1 MQVENAM
8 NFSQL
13 MQEAGSDPARLEQ
26 AYQEALRTDSDKSF
40 AEALQSAYTEQPDN
54 LLYAAWHYRLAQAA
68 TTIATRQV
76 PWLFALLLAFANG
89 LLLWLISD
97 SDNLSVTI
105 DGRQVIP
112 YFILLWGP
120 LTGVFVL
127 AYLARTG
134 AVSTRRS
141 ATLAL
146 LLVVMGACS
155 LSAYSLID
163 GGAFQEQYL
172 TLLAIHVPLAAWA
185 TIGFAVLGGWGT
197 YDGRFAFLLTSLELY
212 VLGGLFLS
220 ALAVLTLVT
229 AGLFFALGIDLPVMI
244 QRLLVAGG
252 GGLVPILAI
261 AIAYD
266 PSRPPVEQSFESGL
280 SRLLS
285 LLLRLFLPLTLAV
298 LFVYLCFVPIYFW
311 RPFEDRDVLIIYN
324 AMLFAVMALLLGVTP
339 ISLRGLGPL
348 QAQWLRRGIVAVAAL
363 TLIVSLYA
371 LSAIAYRTA
380 QEGLTPNRVTFIG
393 WNLIN
398 TGLLALLLW
407 GQVRQ
412 GREGWLQ
419 GVHQAFGVGALL
431 YMGWSLLVIFGLPW
445 LF

>member
-1 MQVENAM
+1 MEQAM
-8 NFSQL
+8 DFKQL

-26 AYQEALRTDSDKSF
+26 AYQEALRTNSDESF
-40 AEALQSAYTEQPDN
+40 AVALQGAYGEQPDN
-54 LLYAAWHYRLAQAA
+54 LLYAAWHYRLAHAA
-68 TTIATRQV
+68 TEMVTRHV

-89 LLLWLISD
+89 LLLWLVSD
-97 SDNLSVTI
+97 SDNLSVTE
-105 DGRQVIP
+105 DGSQIIP

-120 LTGVFVL
+120 LTGLFVL
-127 AYLARTG
+127 AYLTRTG
-134 AVSTRRS
+134 AISLRRG
-141 ATLAL
+141 AMLAL
-146 LLVVMGACS
+146 LLVVLGAWS

-163 GGAFQEQYL
+163 GRALQEQYL

-185 TIGFAVLGGWGT
+185 AVGIGVLGGWGT
-197 YDGRFAFLLTSLELY
+197 NEGRFAFLLKSLELY

-229 AGLFFALGIDLPVMI
+229 TGLFLALGIDLPVIM

-252 GGLVPILAI
+252 GGLVPVLVV

-266 PSRPPVEQSFESGL
+266 PSRPPAEQSFEGGL
-280 SRLLS
+280 SRLLA
-285 LLLRLFLPLTLAV
+285 LLLRLFLPLTVAV
-298 LFVYLCFVPIYFW
+298 LFVYLCFVPFYFW

-339 ISLRGLGPL
+339 FSLRGLGPG

-363 TLIVSLYA
+363 ALIVSVYA
-371 LSAIAYRTA
+371 LSAITYRTV

-398 TGLLALLLW
+398 TALLAYLLW
-407 GQVRQ
+407 GQARQ
-412 GREGWLQ
+412 GAERWLH
-419 GVHQAFGVGALL
+419 GVHAAFGVGALL
-431 YMGWSLLVIFGLPW
+431 YTGWSLFVIFGLPW

>member
-1 MQVENAM
+1 MQVEKAM

-26 AYQEALRTDSDKSF
+26 AYQEALRTNSDEGF
-40 AEALQSAYTEQPDN
+40 AAALQRAYGEQPEN
-54 LLYAAWHYRLAQAA
+54 LLFAAWHYRLAHAA
-68 TTIATRQV
+68 SNMVTRQV

-89 LLLWLISD
+89 LLLFLLSD
-97 SDNLSVTI
+97 ADSLSIYVA
-105 DGRQVIP
+105 GRQVIP

-120 LTGVFVL
+120 LTGLFVL
-127 AYLARTG
+127 AYLAHTG
-134 AVSTRRS
+134 AMTWGRG
-141 ATLAL
+141 ALLAL
-146 LLVVMGACS
+146 LLAGMSVYA
-155 LSAYSLID
+155 LSAYTLID
-163 GGAFQEQYL
+163 LPAFQEQYL
-172 TLLAIHVPLAAWA
+172 TLLAMHLPLAAWA
-185 TIGFAVLGGWGT
+185 AVGFGVLGGWGT
-197 YDGRFAFLLTSLELY
+197 NDGRFAFLLKSLELY

-220 ALAVLTLVT
+220 VLAVLTLVT
-229 AGLFFALGIDLPVMI
+229 AGLFLALGIDLPEVM

-252 GGLVPILAI
+252 GGLVPVLAI

-266 PSRPPVEQSFESGL
+266 PSSRPAEQSFESGL

-298 LFVYLCFVPIYFW
+298 LLVYLCFVPFYFW

-339 ISLRGLGPL
+339 FSLRGLGPG

-371 LSAIAYRTA
+371 FSAIVYRTV

-398 TGLLALLLW
+398 TGLLTLLLW

-412 GREGWLQ
+412 GPERWLQ

-431 YMGWSLLVIFGLPW
+431 YTGWSLLVIFGLPW